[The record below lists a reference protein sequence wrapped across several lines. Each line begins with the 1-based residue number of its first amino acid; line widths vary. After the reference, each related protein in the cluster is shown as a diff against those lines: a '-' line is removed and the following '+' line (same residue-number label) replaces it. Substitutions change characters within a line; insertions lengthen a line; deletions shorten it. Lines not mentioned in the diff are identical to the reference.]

1 MEMTIETHNLPF
13 DLRFLGSS
21 FFVIVMPVNAAEC
34 DSIEE
39 IRARCAEAIQFKRG

>member
-21 FFVIVMPVNAAEC
+21 FLVIVMPVNAAEC

-39 IRARCAEAIQFKRG
+39 IRARCAEAIQFERG